1 MRKLL
6 LRVHILNLLYALDEL
21 QLQVAPLESRWT
33 MSTGTSATISM
44 DHMRICKL
52 FHSR

>member
-1 MRKLL
+1 MFFQ
-6 LRVHILNLLYALDEL
+6 ALFPPL
-21 QLQVAPLESRWT
+21 GSKLQVAPLESRWT